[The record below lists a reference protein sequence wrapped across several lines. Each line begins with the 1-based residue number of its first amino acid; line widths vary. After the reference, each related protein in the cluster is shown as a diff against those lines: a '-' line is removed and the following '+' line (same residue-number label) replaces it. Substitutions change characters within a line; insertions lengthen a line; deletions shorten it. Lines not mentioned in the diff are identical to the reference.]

1 MVEGQL
7 LHITPTEGGEWAI
20 EGEASSRSVA
30 TFATQAEALAAA
42 YGLVRDLARAEV
54 VVHGP
59 DGRVRSR
66 LSIESVALGEDM
78 ADLAHEEATLS
89 RRAREIMPGIE
100 ALLRLKKRPAPEG
113 LDLDADPADLY

>member
-7 LHITPTEGGEWAI
+7 LHVTPTEGGEWAI
-20 EGEASSRSVA
+20 EGEAPSRSVA

-66 LSIESVALGEDM
+66 LSIESVDLGEDQV
-78 ADLAHEEATLS
+78 DLEHEEAALS
-89 RRAREIMPGIE
+89 RRAREIMPGID

-113 LDLDADPADLY
+113 LDLEADPADL

>member
-20 EGEASSRSVA
+20 EGEVPSRSVA

-66 LSIESVALGEDM
+66 LSIESVDLGEDPV
-78 ADLAHEEATLS
+78 DLEHEEAALS
-89 RRAREIMPGIE
+89 RRAREIMPGID

-113 LDLDADPADLY
+113 LDLEADPADLY